1 MGDDSIPEIVID
13 ADITEAV
20 EDSGAVV
27 ASFSPNAN
35 KTAPHATAEWLG
47 GFDEGRRRGAA
58 DVLDALAGALAAV
71 GVPDDVASAIVLKVR
86 ARAGVG
92 GG

>member
-13 ADITEAV
+13 GDVTEAT
-20 EDSGAVV
+20 ESGRSGRSGSA
-27 ASFSPNAN
+27 
-35 KTAPHATAEWLG
+35 TAPHATIEWLT

-71 GVPDDVASAIVLKVR
+71 GVSGEVATAIVAKVR
-86 ARAGVG
+86 ARAGVNG
-92 GG
+92 G